1 MVAEHERPWH
11 PLTPRAVAA
20 IFAAAE
26 FPWWIAGGFAL
37 DHFVG
42 RTLRPHGDIDVLVLR
57 ADAAAVRR
65 LLTAWDCWMA
75 DPPGTLRP
83 WAAEEPLPGRVT
95 DVWCRE
101 AGGLGPW
108 RFQVMVDE
116 SEGLLWRSRRAAAV
130 TRPIAE
136 LGTRDTQGI
145 PFLAPEVQLFYKA
158 KAPRPKD
165 EIDFEAVWP
174 LLSRSQQAW
183 LKSAIATAYGEG
195 NAWLSAYSGLR

>member
-1 MVAEHERPWH
+1 
-11 PLTPRAVAA
+11 
-20 IFAAAE
+20 
-26 FPWWIAGGFAL
+26 
-37 DHFVG
+37 
-42 RTLRPHGDIDVLVLR
+42 
-57 ADAAAVRR
+57 
-65 LLTAWDCWMA
+65 MA

-108 RFQVMVDE
+108 CFQVMVDE

-145 PFLAPEVQLFYKA
+145 LFLAPEVQLFYKA
-158 KAPRPKD
+158 KALRPKD

-195 NAWLSAYSGLR
+195 NAWLSA

>member
-1 MVAEHERPWH
+1 VVAEHERPWH
-11 PLTPRAVAA
+11 PLTPQAVAA
-20 IFAAAE
+20 IFAAAD

-37 DHFVG
+37 DHFAG
-42 RTLRPHGDIDVLVLR
+42 QTLRPHGDIDVLVLR
-57 ADAAAVRR
+57 TDGAAMGRMLGV
-65 LLTAWDCWMA
+65 WDCWMA

-83 WAAEEPLPGRVT
+83 WAVEAPLPPHVT

-101 AGGLGPW
+101 TGERRPW
-108 RFQVMVDE
+108 RFQVMIDE
-116 SEGLLWRSRRAAAV
+116 SEGSHWRSRRAADV

-136 LGTRDTQGI
+136 LGTRDAQAI

-165 EIDFEAVWP
+165 EIDFRAVWP

-183 LKSAIATAYGEG
+183 LKAAIATAYGEG
-195 NAWLSAYSGLR
+195 NAWLSI